1 MWACATILIAARVFV
16 IFSARRNSRS
26 NERHDAPTTIHH
38 PYTYGFD
45 HSLRLRFRRRGVRAT
60 RRTLGPCYHSWTSKY
75 RLHTRRTRGMVWRH
89 LDVVS
94 TAIQAARSD

>member
-16 IFSARRNSRS
+16 IFSLGAILAVMSVN
-26 NERHDAPTTIHH
+26 DAPPTIHH
-38 PYTYGFD
+38 PYTAGLD
-45 HSLRLRFRRRGVRAT
+45 HTLRVRFRHRRVCAS
-60 RRTLGPCYHSWTSKY
+60 RRTLGPCYYSWTSKY